1 MGTMKLPNFDS
12 YPSVLEFD
20 HINEIYEIALAQFD
34 RTKQFGDTNKLVTYL
49 IELIH
54 SQGYRPDEGLRKDLS
69 RRVLEYLTSWWD
81 ESNAEL
87 CESITTLSANLNI
100 PGALIFLKEK
110 KKITKDIE
118 IKEDII
124 SAIEEIER
132 R

>member
-1 MGTMKLPNFDS
+1 MKLPNLDS

-20 HINEIYEIALAQFD
+20 QINEIYEVVLAQFD
-34 RTKQFGDTNKLVTYL
+34 RTNQFGDIHKLVTYL

-54 SQGYRPDEGLRKDLS
+54 SQGYRPDEGLRSDLS

-100 PGALIFLKEK
+100 PDALIFLKKK
-110 KKITKDIE
+110 KKITKDID
-118 IKEDII
+118 IKADII
-124 SAIEEIER
+124 STIEEIER